1 MAFSG
6 NGSLATSEES
16 PQDILNVAGDYGPAN
31 SDVRH
36 RFNTDF
42 VIELPFARLGN
53 DGAFTRLLL
62 AGWQTSGLFTA
73 NTGGPI
79 NVVQTSGFK
88 SSRPDYVGGDAILS
102 NYRDTL
108 QYINPAAFAQVP
120 VAPASG
126 ATVRPGNLGR
136 NALYGP
142 GAWNL
147 DLGLAK
153 TLRFTEGVGL
163 QLRAD
168 LFNALNHVNY
178 GGVSTNVRNGNF
190 GRVTNGS
197 FRTMQ
202 LNMRLSF

>member
-88 SSRPDYVGGDAILS
+88 SSRPDYVGGDAVLS

-108 QYINPAAFAQVP
+108 QYINPQRLLRCRWPPRRALRCVRAISAGMRCTGRALGISTWGWRRRFGSQRV
-120 VAPASG
+120 SG
-126 ATVRPGNLGR
+126 YSFVRIC
-136 NALYGP
+136 
-142 GAWNL
+142 
-147 DLGLAK
+147 
-153 TLRFTEGVGL
+153 
-163 QLRAD
+163 
-168 LFNALNHVNY
+168 
-178 GGVSTNVRNGNF
+178 STR
-190 GRVTNGS
+190 
-197 FRTMQ
+197 
-202 LNMRLSF
+202 